1 MDIKK
6 YKNGCKEQYAIFL
19 NEFKKDYQKVLEW
32 FPETVEW
39 NDFESSSLVD
49 VKEKI
54 SNKMFAYH
62 SLILSTTS
70 FEQVVPLLEEIEI
83 DRLGNYDAFLDGLI
97 SDIIPC
103 FLNFLNKIRKHEM
116 LKIYLPH
123 EIKIMET
130 ALDKY
135 KNLQI
140 KNMVDNLVGIIN
152 HV

>member
-6 YKNGCKEQYAIFL
+6 YQKSCKEKYCIFL
-19 NEFKKDYQKVLEW
+19 EEFEKDYHQVLEW

-39 NDFESSSLVD
+39 NNYESTSLVNL
-49 VKEKI
+49 KERI
-54 SNKMFAYH
+54 SNTIYAYH

-70 FEQVVPLLEEIEI
+70 FEQVIPLLEEIEI
-83 DRLGNYDAFLDGLI
+83 NRLGNYDAGLNGLI

-103 FLNFLNKIRKHEM
+103 FLNLLYKIRKYEM

-152 HV
+152 HI